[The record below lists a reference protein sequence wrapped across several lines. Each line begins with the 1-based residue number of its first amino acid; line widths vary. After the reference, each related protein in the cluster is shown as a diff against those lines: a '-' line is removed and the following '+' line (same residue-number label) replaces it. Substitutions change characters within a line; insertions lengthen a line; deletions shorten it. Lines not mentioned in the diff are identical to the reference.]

1 MNFEKIKKLTYLTVF
16 ILGITLIAYLFMK
29 HVFLVILPFLIAWFV
44 AFMLR
49 PVAIYISRKTK
60 ISVRVIRPILTS
72 FLILASFGIGGLGVW
87 ALSREAWALFSGIG
101 SDNSIK
107 DIIGG
112 IIGTGGIISGIF
124 GEFSEYVS
132 DGIYNLIMS
141 LLSKLAGAVS
151 SVASAIPKAMF
162 FILITLISSI
172 YFSIDLEKIN
182 GAVRRL
188 LPVKAYEL
196 LVRMKDGFLHA
207 FSKYVRSY
215 ALLLVI
221 TFAEMLVGLFALRA
235 PYPVLISILIALF
248 DLLPVIGV
256 GTVLIPW
263 SVWSILV
270 GKSGFGIGLIVLF
283 VLHTVLRQLIEP
295 RIVGKNLGVHPVLT
309 LILLYAGYSLFG
321 IVGLL
326 LVPVFTVLFNIALN
340 KDDTTEVGKK
350 GSVK

>member
-1 MNFEKIKKLTYLTVF
+1 MDFEKIKKLTYLTVF
-16 ILGITLIAYLFMK
+16 TLGITLIAYLFMK
-29 HVFLVILPFLIAWFV
+29 HVFFVILPFLIAWFV
-44 AFMLR
+44 AFMIR
-49 PVAIYISRKTK
+49 PVAIYISHKTK
-60 ISVRVIRPILTS
+60 INARILRPILTA
-72 FLILASFGIGGLGVW
+72 LIILVLFGISGLGIW
-87 ALSREAWALFSGIG
+87 ALSREAWDLLSGIG

-112 IIGTGGIISGIF
+112 VIGTGGLISGIF

-141 LLSKLAGAVS
+141 LLSKLANGVS
-151 SVASAIPKAMF
+151 SVASAIPKALF

-182 GAVRRL
+182 GAVRRI
-188 LPVKAYEL
+188 LPIRAYEM
-196 LVRMKDGFLHA
+196 LVKMKDGFLHA
-207 FSKYVRSY
+207 FMKYVRSY

-221 TFAEMLVGLFALRA
+221 TFVEMLVGLFALRA
-235 PYPVLISILIALF
+235 PYPVLIAILIALF

-283 VLHTVLRQLIEP
+283 VLHTVFRQLIEP
-295 RIVGKNLGVHPVLT
+295 RIVGRNLGVHPVLT

-326 LVPVFTVLFNIALN
+326 FVPVFTVLFNLALN
-340 KDDTTEVGKK
+340 KDDATEVGEK